1 MCMYKID
8 DIKKRHRIGYK
19 VVLINEL
26 DENLFTS
33 MHFRTT
39 YKMNEWYD
47 VGDVNKLDYDTTSI
61 GNKPYPAGIHYL
73 HEFPHRE
80 WKTMN
85 HQGTTDQA
93 IVKIKV
99 KGVLVTGI
107 EQGINAG
114 VCTMICP
121 VKIIAQI
128 DGKLFEQQNL
138 KKIIDV
144 TDSSSYLDLYKN
156 RKSNT
161 PTVAEIKKV
170 AERTTKTRKH
180 FAQFI
185 TFIDTFE
192 RKHPLFIFFTK
203 IHLALVSIKDK
214 PYRKNYYRVIGQ
226 EPKMQ
231 SEFRKL
237 ESKVKY
243 LKHIDTNGP
252 VA

>member
-1 MCMYKID
+1 MCMHKID
-8 DIKKRHRIGYK
+8 DVKKRHRIGYK

-47 VGDVNKLDYDTTSI
+47 VGDVNKLDYDITAI
-61 GNKPYPAGIHYL
+61 GNKSYPAGIHYF
-73 HEFPHRE
+73 HEFPHRS

-85 HQGTTDQA
+85 HQGIKNEA

-107 EQGINAG
+107 EQGIDAG

-128 DGKLFEQQNL
+128 DGKVFEQQNL
-138 KKIIDV
+138 KKIIDA
-144 TDSSSYLDLYKN
+144 TDSSCYLDLYKN

-161 PTVAEIKKV
+161 PTIDLIKKV
-170 AERTTKTRKH
+170 AERTTKSRKYY
-180 FAQFI
+180 AQYI
-185 TFIDTFE
+185 TFIDMFE
-192 RKHPLFIFFTK
+192 RDHPLFKFFTK
-203 IHLALVSIKDK
+203 IHLAILNIKDK
-214 PYRKNYYRVIGQ
+214 SYRKNYNRVTAQ
-226 EPKMQ
+226 EPEMQ
-231 SEFRKL
+231 SEFKKL
-237 ESKVKY
+237 ELKVADLKY
-243 LKHIDTNGP
+243 IGIDGP